1 MADSRR
7 FWVSMGIS
15 GSVFVMMAIERLLSQ
30 GLVIDVALFG
40 LGGCG
45 MLLPAMY
52 GALYPQRVD
61 GPANDS
67 PFTYAAILG
76 AIFAIV
82 SLLLRL
88 T

>member
-40 LGGCG
+40 RGGGG
-45 MLLPAMY
+45 MILPVMY